1 MQIQKSGFSSYS
13 VLRPYVAHNPLNTAV
28 NLKCSEDVFV
38 KSHSTTE
45 QKHPAFLGSDKSI
58 TAADKEYLFEFS
70 IKELPAKIQQ
80 EIAKTNAYIDMAFPT
95 IPKELETIHYPTKE
109 ECLDIIKKRAKLEN
123 FDVYIDE
130 IIKNNGNSEIEY
142 RELPDSTDL
151 ISVSLPYYKYC
162 KGIHRIIKLSDAN
175 HNLIYKYSDI
185 GEGYQFTDNIKM
197 ESFNYVDAENGGIAD
212 KIVGDIMIRY
222 GRNNKYSVIMGPSVN
237 EITCGYY
244 PNGSVVRY
252 HSGEYLKKEEIFSPD
267 GEKIREVY
275 YLDNA
280 DKEYHTKYVD
290 VKPTT

>member
-13 VLRPYVAHNPLNTAV
+13 VLRSYATQNPLNTAM
-28 NLKCSEDVFV
+28 NLKCSKDVFV

-58 TAADKEYLFEFS
+58 TAADKEYLFESS

-130 IIKNNGNSEIEY
+130 IIKNNFDSAIEY

-151 ISVSLPYYKYC
+151 ISVNLNCFDANNPM
-162 KGIHRIIKLSDAN
+162 IKLSDAN
-175 HNLIYKYSDI
+175 HNPIYEYAGLGNGFK
-185 GEGYQFTDNIKM
+185 FTDYINK
-197 ESFNYVDAENGGIAD
+197 ESFNYVDAEEGGIAG
-212 KIVGDIMIRY
+212 KITGDILIQY
-222 GRNNKYSVIMGPSVN
+222 GINNKYALILGSNTNVK
-237 EITCGYY
+237 TCGYY

-252 HSGEYLKKEEIFSPD
+252 CSGEYLKKEEIFSPD

-275 YLDNA
+275 YLDKA